1 MKNKI
6 HLSSRIFL
14 INKKY
19 KKKEYYHYI
28 KDPDNIITI
37 PVLKNKKFILVCQ
50 KREPINKI
58 NYEFPSGWV
67 DKKEKP
73 IDSASRELLEETG
86 YKTLLKPKKILTL
99 FPDPGRLS
107 KKMICYYSEK
117 LEKVQKPEKGIKII
131 ICDKEKIIQ
140 LIKNKKFNSAS
151 HIAAFFYYLLKKS

>member
-1 MKNKI
+1 MGLDSIIVRQLASITKNSGK
-6 HLSSRIFL
+6 LD
-14 INKKY
+14 
-19 KKKEYYHYI
+19 ETVDQI
-28 KDPDNIITI
+28 KSK
-37 PVLKNKKFILVCQ
+37 VL
-50 KREPINKI
+50 
-58 NYEFPSGWV
+58 
-67 DKKEKP
+67 DKGL
-73 IDSASRELLEETG
+73 ELLEETG